1 MRGVSMSKKAITKL
15 QGIVLAVIIIVA
27 VLAVAIAYV
36 YYGPAPEEKKEI
48 RIGVTISTVGAYSF
62 ASLRNFKGMQ
72 LWVDDV
78 NQRGGIYVKEL
89 DKTLPVHLVY
99 YDDRSDKERV
109 TVLYERFIT
118 EDNVDVLIAP
128 FGSTLTLAAAIIS
141 EKHKIFMATWS
152 ASSMQVFSQG
162 YKYLVSTCQQ
172 SAPAQVYGE
181 IDYYKSLGITKV
193 GYIYSEEAWPISRSN
208 ESKSYA
214 EAQGMEVVLFEKFVA
229 GTKDFTPL
237 IEKART
243 ANPEALVMTAYMD
256 DQVNFA
262 RQLKE
267 AGIVFPVLDVHYA
280 AMNFYDWVQA
290 LGNDGLY
297 FIGSTAWFPK
307 VDYDVNVGFTTAE
320 FMEAIKE
327 KFGVEDPTVQE
338 AFGYTNG
345 IVLEEIIKKAGSL
358 KADKLK
364 TAALELSGK
373 LTTLSGVFR
382 IRETG
387 EQIGMQYLVC
397 QVQKAPVTGEITLE
411 IIWPLETRTA
421 DPVYPM
427 PPWG

>member
-1 MRGVSMSKKAITKL
+1 MSKKAITQL
-15 QGIVLAVIIIVA
+15 QGIVLAVIIVVAIV
-27 VLAVAIAYV
+27 AVAIAYV

-48 RIGVTISTVGAYSF
+48 RIGVTISTAGAYSF

-72 LWVDDV
+72 LWLDDV
-78 NQRGGIYVKEL
+78 NERGGIYVEEL
-89 DKTLPVHLVY
+89 DKTFPVHLVY

-109 TVLYERFIT
+109 TVLYERLIT

-128 FGSTLTLAAAIIS
+128 FGSTLTLAASVIS
-141 EKHKIFMATWS
+141 EKHEIFMGTWS
-152 ASSMQVFSQG
+152 ASSIQVFSQG

-172 SAPAQVYGE
+172 SAPAQVNAE
-181 IDYYKSLGITKV
+181 IDYYKSEGITKV
-193 GYIYSEEAWPISRSN
+193 GYIYSEEPWPTSRSN

-214 EAQGMEVVLFEKFVA
+214 EEQGMEVVLFEKFLK
-229 GTKDFTPL
+229 GIKDFTPL

-243 ANPEALVMTAYMD
+243 ANPEALFMTAYMD
-256 DQVNFA
+256 DQVTFA

-267 AGIVFPVLDVHYA
+267 ADIVFPVTDIHYA
-280 AMNFYDWVQA
+280 AMNFYDWVQT

-297 FIGSTAWFPK
+297 FFGSTAWFPK
-307 VDYDVNVGFTTAE
+307 VDYDVNVGFSTAE
-320 FMEAIKE
+320 FMEAIE
-327 KFGVEDPTVQE
+327 EEFGVEDPTVQE

-345 IVLEEIIKKAGSL
+345 LILEQIIKKAGSL

-364 TAALELSGK
+364 AAALELSGE

-387 EQIGMQYLVC
+387 EQIGMEYLVC
-397 QVQKAPVTGEITLE
+397 QVQKEPATEEITLE
-411 IIWPLETRTA
+411 IIWPLGARTA